1 MNAQRSGGQA
11 DRRHANS
18 HHALLTNIWTADVQA
33 LERGIGEFAV
43 PPAQHYHVSLFELK
57 GDSKLHVNVTH
68 KQETEPVDG
77 WSGPGLSGNGFVR
90 SRTFESTTT
99 AEILRSIC
107 DMVFAARA

>member
-1 MNAQRSGGQA
+1 MNARRSGA
-11 DRRHANS
+11 HVHRRHANS
-18 HHALLTNIWTADVQA
+18 HHALLTNTWTADVQA

-43 PPAQHYHVSLFELK
+43 PPVQHYHVSLFELA

-68 KQETEPVDG
+68 KHETERVEG
-77 WSGPGLSGNGFVR
+77 WSGPGMSGNGFVR
-90 SRTFESTTT
+90 SRTFGSTTT